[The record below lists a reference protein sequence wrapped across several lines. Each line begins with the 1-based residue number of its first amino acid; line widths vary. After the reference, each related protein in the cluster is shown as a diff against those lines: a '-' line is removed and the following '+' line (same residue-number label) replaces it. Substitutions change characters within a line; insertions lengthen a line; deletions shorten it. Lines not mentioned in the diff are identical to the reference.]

1 MIVPPAQPSVQSKF
15 TLSYVTLMFIK
26 RKAVN
31 FIILFKVISN
41 GILVPVVSPNI
52 LVSLDAE

>member
-15 TLSYVTLMFIK
+15 TFNFVTLMFIK